1 MWCGS
6 KWKKNIDNKR
16 KKLTN
21 IISRYLSGEFNP
33 SLNPTVGSS
42 YGEKRI
48 KKEGITYLLK
58 VWDTVGQEK
67 YNSITKLFVQGSHII
82 ILVYSID
89 NLHSFQKLD
98 FWHNF
103 IKNTLK
109 DDTYI
114 LAVIG
119 NKRDLYENELVSEE
133 EGKKYAEKMNANY
146 ALLSAK
152 TDRQNIINFF
162 DILLNEY
169 INKFGK
175 NTNLSISLERKSER
189 STLKEEIVELKVIL
203 LGDVGVGKTNI
214 ISRYLSGEFNPSLN
228 PTVGSSYGEKRIK
241 KDVVKFY

>member
-1 MWCGS
+1 MSQRNTLKEEIVELKVILLGDVGVG
-6 KWKKNIDNKR
+6 K
-16 KKLTN
+16 TN
-21 IISRYLSGEFNP
+21 IIRRYLSGEFNP

-119 NKRDLYENELVSEE
+119 NKRDLYENELVTEE

-189 STLKEEIVELKVIL
+189 STINK
-203 LGDVGVGKTNI
+203 
-214 ISRYLSGEFNPSLN
+214 
-228 PTVGSSYGEKRIK
+228 KRCC
-241 KDVVKFY
+241 

>member
-1 MWCGS
+1 MNQRSTLKEEIVELKVILLGDVGVG
-6 KWKKNIDNKR
+6 K
-16 KKLTN
+16 TN

-103 IKNTLK
+103 IKDTLK

-119 NKRDLYENELVSEE
+119 NKRDLYENELVTEE

-189 STLKEEIVELKVIL
+189 STINK
-203 LGDVGVGKTNI
+203 
-214 ISRYLSGEFNPSLN
+214 
-228 PTVGSSYGEKRIK
+228 KRCC
-241 KDVVKFY
+241 

>member
-1 MWCGS
+1 MSQRNTLKEETVELKVILLGDVGVG
-6 KWKKNIDNKR
+6 K
-16 KKLTN
+16 TN

-119 NKRDLYENELVSEE
+119 NKRDLYENELVTEE

-175 NTNLSISLERKSER
+175 NTNLSISLERKSAR
-189 STLKEEIVELKVIL
+189 TTINK
-203 LGDVGVGKTNI
+203 
-214 ISRYLSGEFNPSLN
+214 
-228 PTVGSSYGEKRIK
+228 KRCC
-241 KDVVKFY
+241 

>member
-1 MWCGS
+1 MNQRNTLKEEIVELKVILLGDVGVG
-6 KWKKNIDNKR
+6 K
-16 KKLTN
+16 TN

-119 NKRDLYENELVSEE
+119 NKRDLYENELVTEE

-189 STLKEEIVELKVIL
+189 TTINK
-203 LGDVGVGKTNI
+203 
-214 ISRYLSGEFNPSLN
+214 
-228 PTVGSSYGEKRIK
+228 KRCC
-241 KDVVKFY
+241 

>member
-1 MWCGS
+1 MSQRNTLKEEIVELKVILLGDVGVG
-6 KWKKNIDNKR
+6 K
-16 KKLTN
+16 TN

-119 NKRDLYENELVSEE
+119 NKRDLYENELVTEE

-189 STLKEEIVELKVIL
+189 STIHK
-203 LGDVGVGKTNI
+203 
-214 ISRYLSGEFNPSLN
+214 
-228 PTVGSSYGEKRIK
+228 KRCC
-241 KDVVKFY
+241 

>member
-1 MWCGS
+1 MSQRNTLKEEIVELKVILLGDVGVG
-6 KWKKNIDNKR
+6 K
-16 KKLTN
+16 TN

-119 NKRDLYENELVSEE
+119 NKRDLYENELVTEE

-189 STLKEEIVELKVIL
+189 STINK
-203 LGDVGVGKTNI
+203 
-214 ISRYLSGEFNPSLN
+214 
-228 PTVGSSYGEKRIK
+228 KRCC
-241 KDVVKFY
+241 

>member
-1 MWCGS
+1 MNQRSTLKEEIVELKVILLGDVGVG
-6 KWKKNIDNKR
+6 K
-16 KKLTN
+16 TN

-48 KKEGITYLLK
+48 KKEGTTYLLK

-119 NKRDLYENELVSEE
+119 NKRDLYENELVTEE

-189 STLKEEIVELKVIL
+189 STIHK
-203 LGDVGVGKTNI
+203 
-214 ISRYLSGEFNPSLN
+214 
-228 PTVGSSYGEKRIK
+228 KRCC
-241 KDVVKFY
+241 

>member
-1 MWCGS
+1 MNQRSTLKEEIVELKVILLGDVGVG
-6 KWKKNIDNKR
+6 K
-16 KKLTN
+16 TN

-89 NLHSFQKLD
+89 NLQSFQKLD

-119 NKRDLYENELVSEE
+119 NKRDLYENELVTEE

-189 STLKEEIVELKVIL
+189 STINK
-203 LGDVGVGKTNI
+203 
-214 ISRYLSGEFNPSLN
+214 
-228 PTVGSSYGEKRIK
+228 KRCC
-241 KDVVKFY
+241 

>member
-1 MWCGS
+1 MSQRNTLKEEIVELKVILLGDVGVG
-6 KWKKNIDNKR
+6 K
-16 KKLTN
+16 TN

-89 NLHSFQKLD
+89 NLQSFQKLD

-119 NKRDLYENELVSEE
+119 NKRDLYENELVTEE

-189 STLKEEIVELKVIL
+189 STI
-203 LGDVGVGKTNI
+203 N
-214 ISRYLSGEFNPSLN
+214 
-228 PTVGSSYGEKRIK
+228 K
-241 KDVVKFY
+241 KGVVKFYYLVY

>member
-1 MWCGS
+1 MSQRNTLKEEIVELKVILLGDVGVG
-6 KWKKNIDNKR
+6 K
-16 KKLTN
+16 TN

-119 NKRDLYENELVSEE
+119 NKRDLYENELVTEE

-189 STLKEEIVELKVIL
+189 SSINK
-203 LGDVGVGKTNI
+203 
-214 ISRYLSGEFNPSLN
+214 
-228 PTVGSSYGEKRIK
+228 KRCC
-241 KDVVKFY
+241 

>member
-1 MWCGS
+1 MSQRNTLKEEIVELKVILLGDVGVG
-6 KWKKNIDNKR
+6 K
-16 KKLTN
+16 TN

-119 NKRDLYENELVSEE
+119 NKRDLYENELVSED

-189 STLKEEIVELKVIL
+189 STINK
-203 LGDVGVGKTNI
+203 
-214 ISRYLSGEFNPSLN
+214 
-228 PTVGSSYGEKRIK
+228 KRCC
-241 KDVVKFY
+241 

>member
-1 MWCGS
+1 MNQRSTLKEEIVELKVILLGDVGVG
-6 KWKKNIDNKR
+6 K
-16 KKLTN
+16 TN

-119 NKRDLYENELVSEE
+119 NERDLYENELVTEE

-189 STLKEEIVELKVIL
+189 TTINK
-203 LGDVGVGKTNI
+203 
-214 ISRYLSGEFNPSLN
+214 
-228 PTVGSSYGEKRIK
+228 KRCC
-241 KDVVKFY
+241 

>member
-1 MWCGS
+1 MSQRSTLKEEIVELKVILLGDVGVG
-6 KWKKNIDNKR
+6 K
-16 KKLTN
+16 TN

-119 NKRDLYENELVSEE
+119 NKRDLYENELVTEE

-189 STLKEEIVELKVIL
+189 NTINK
-203 LGDVGVGKTNI
+203 
-214 ISRYLSGEFNPSLN
+214 
-228 PTVGSSYGEKRIK
+228 KRCC
-241 KDVVKFY
+241 